1 VRADWKSTCAHNL
14 FSSIIIISTEVFNT
28 RESLKAESIAFKI
41 RLTKV
46 GWDLDINGVPEKYSP
61 ERNKTEKKSITIEK
75 SHCLEIRRRIAIVLA
90 EFAIRVK
97 IDWER
102 ERITEVN
109 EKYYFLVYS

>member
-14 FSSIIIISTEVFNT
+14 FSSSIIISTEVFNT

-41 RLTKV
+41 RLTK
-46 GWDLDINGVPEKYSP
+46 WAEISISMAYQKNTRLREIKL
-61 ERNKTEKKSITIEK
+61 KKSITIEK

-97 IDWER
+97 ID
-102 ERITEVN
+102 
-109 EKYYFLVYS
+109 